1 MVAFYNQE
9 DQDIYKTNQ
18 FMPQSRFLLN
28 APKPVV
34 EEEKVTES
42 FGIPNTN
49 AFNNSGGNDFS
60 VYNPDPNSIVNRN
73 YNSRPAYETAF
84 GTNLGDPEFNRAT
97 GALNSSGVLGD
108 YREKPLTGTQEFLK
122 FAGSFAPGKG
132 IANFLGNQIGP
143 YLPVNRR
150 AIMENE
156 LGGKGIMVNNIGQ
169 VVQGKGDYNTAENV
183 MAGYN
188 ADLITQKTIDKR
200 QGKIEDTLRDKYN
213 LTKSEID
220 SIKAGDITK
229 DIIDKTKG
237 SKLVDRYGAVG
248 EYGDINNL
256 TNKQVDEMEE
266 FEKEQKKK
274 LRSKTILGKVF
285 GKKKQKKKDAID
297 LQNKINAANAA
308 AVNSPDNYG
317 VQGLQRSGSYGGNA
331 TYSGSGSTVSR
342 SGDVTNKDGSRGN
355 INDEFAKGGRV
366 GYFFGGRVNFKD
378 GGLASIL

>member
-97 GALNSSGVLGD
+97 GALNNSGVLGD
-108 YREKPLTGTQEFLK
+108 YREKPLTGTQKFLK
-122 FAGSFAPGKG
+122 FASNFMPGAG
-132 IANFLGNQIGP
+132 IARFVGD
-143 YLPVNRR
+143 YLPTNRR
-150 AIMENE
+150 SIMENQ
-156 LGGKGIMVNNIGQ
+156 LGKQGMMVNDIGQ
-169 VVQGKGDYNTAENV
+169 IVAGNSGSAYDPSGANI

-188 ADLITQKTIDKR
+188 AYHVDQDTFDKR
-200 QGKIEDTLRDKYN
+200 RAKAKKNMSEEGFKKFNIALTAAEKNFLDADDESEDIYN
-213 LTKSEID
+213 
-220 SIKAGDITK
+220 
-229 DIIDKTKG
+229 
-237 SKLVDRYGAVG
+237 
-248 EYGDINNL
+248 
-256 TNKQVDEMEE
+256 
-266 FEKEQKKK
+266 F
-274 LRSKTILGKVF
+274 
-285 GKKKQKKKDAID
+285 KKKQKQVKRDKTVVGRYLNKRDRVALAKKQITPTGPS
-297 LQNKINAANAA
+297 NSKRGTPGG
-308 AVNSPDNYG
+308 SPDNFNGGTTYDN
-317 VQGLQRSGSYGGNA
+317 SGGDFRNA
-331 TYSGSGSTVSR
+331 
-342 SGDVTNKDGSRGN
+342 DGSNVNQNFSTPASVSNYDPSVLYAR
-355 INDEFAKGGRV
+355 GGRV

>member
-73 YNSRPAYETAF
+73 YQPNYNYRRFSEPDQSMIEMGRNQDYF
-84 GTNLGDPEFNRAT
+84 YKPEPT
-97 GALNSSGVLGD
+97 GPQ
-108 YREKPLTGTQEFLK
+108 KFLQL
-122 FAGSFAPGKG
+122 AGSFVPGAG
-132 IANFLGNQIGP
+132 AAGLISP

-150 AIMENE
+150 RIMENE
-156 LGGKGIMVNNIGQ
+156 LGNKGIMVNNIGQ

-188 ADLITQKTIDKR
+188 ANLITQKTIDKR
-200 QGKIEDTLRDKYN
+200 QGKIEDTLRDKYEMTDADIN
-213 LTKSEID
+213 AV
-220 SIKAGDITK
+220 KAGTYDGPVKSDLI
-229 DIIDKTKG
+229 G
-237 SKLVDRYGAVG
+237 RYSAVG

-256 TNKQVDEMEE
+256 TKDESDDIYD
-266 FEKEQKKK
+266 FEKDRKKK
-274 LRSKTILGKVF
+274 KRNNNIINRFFTD
-285 GKKKQKKKDAID
+285 KKQKKEDDRKAAEAAAEANRASTATIQGRVDRQYQDQMTRDGKDFSVSGPD
-297 LQNKINAANAA
+297 TSANAKGKSNQA
-308 AVNSPDNYG
+308 SSEKGYQMHGAD
-317 VQGLQRSGSYGGNA
+317 
-331 TYSGSGSTVSR
+331 
-342 SGDVTNKDGSRGN
+342 
-355 INDEFAKGGRV
+355 GGRV